1 MRTLK
6 IKVCGMR
13 EAENIR
19 QLKEMNPDYMGFI
32 FYSNSPRYINEIDI
46 KLFASLPFIK
56 KTAVFVN
63 ADLEE
68 VKSIIKMYG
77 FDAVQLHGNESVEYC
92 NALHTKELE
101 VIKAFGIDDSFD
113 WKSLV
118 PYQNVVDYFLFDTFT
133 KTHGGSGESFNW
145 VVLKDYSLSKP
156 FFLSGGIGPEN
167 IESALQIKDERL
179 YGLDLNSKFEI
190 APGLKDIELLKTV
203 LNRKI

>member
-133 KTHGGSGESFNW
+133 ETHGGSGESFNW